1 MEEPMSNTMKFILRT
16 LLIVLLMVAGS
27 WLAIQINIYAAAS
40 GNLKFLASIAMY
52 IVYFIIGVTLGSM
65 VTSRFTKPKNKF
77 LCLFPILIFVII
89 GVTQLLFWLVPSLP
103 LIGWIVKYL
112 SQFTYLSWTLTGVF
126 TALAFR

>member
-1 MEEPMSNTMKFILRT
+1 MSNSMKFILRT

-65 VTSRFTKPKNKF
+65 VSGRFTKPKNKYWN
-77 LCLFPILIFVII
+77 LFPIIIFVII
-89 GVTQLLFWLVPSLP
+89 GVTQLLFWIVPTLP
-103 LIGWIVKYL
+103 FIGWIVKYL
-112 SQFTYLSWTLTGVF
+112 SQFTYLSWTLVGTF
-126 TALAFR
+126 CALAFR